1 MDEGRDE
8 ISRDWCAFSCP
19 LCHVIFRFR
28 AGMRSE
34 KVECPGC
41 LLPVDVSDSPAV
53 SSHPGTVKKQS
64 SRVEIDLSGKIL
76 DQRAAGKEFRKADVG
91 EAKGVTRRRKTR
103 QNLSQRSETVKY
115 PDWDSEG
122 AAAFEGTT
130 RWNSWKMVLLGGV
143 FAAVVVWGAM
153 ALFLGFQGDRQEASN
168 ADTIPASW
176 VSPGGSAQEVS
187 GESVQDIEV
196 SDVDPDIASLSDV
209 VETFLGATTLD
220 QLLAVTIED
229 RFQQDKI
236 REYYQAREL
245 TPVEPKEIAPSGRV
259 VKSGDLWSMDVVFA
273 DYSRRPITLRKGA
286 EGYRVDWESWVGYSE
301 MTWAQIRET
310 RPAEPVTFR
319 VVCSQA
325 QYYNYGFM
333 DEGKWVSFR
342 LESLDR
348 DHMLYGYAARNSEEE
363 KRLLR
368 FVSEGGSPRA
378 FILRL
383 RFVEESGPNQVIID
397 EVVSTGWSRLG
408 SRSGFLEMPT
418 NSE

>member
-1 MDEGRDE
+1 MKEGRDE
-8 ISRDWCAFSCP
+8 VSRDWSAFSCP
-19 LCHVIFRFR
+19 LCQVIFRFR
-28 AGMRSE
+28 VGTQPE

-53 SSHPGTVKKQS
+53 SSLPVPGKKQP
-64 SRVEIDLSGKIL
+64 SRVGINLSGKTQ
-76 DQRAAGKEFRKADVG
+76 DQRPAGIEFRKAEVG
-91 EAKGVTRRRKTR
+91 DGRDGMRRRRTR
-103 QNLSQRSETVKY
+103 QHMTEENKPAKY
-115 PDWDSEG
+115 PHWDLEG
-122 AAAFEGTT
+122 DAAFEGTA
-130 RWNSWKMVLLGGV
+130 RWNSWKVVLVGGV
-143 FAAVVVWGAM
+143 FTAVVVWGAM
-153 ALFLGFQGDRQEASN
+153 ALFLGFLSDRQEERN

-176 VSPGGSAQEVS
+176 VSLGGVTQEVS
-187 GESVQDIEV
+187 GVSAQDIRV
-196 SDVDPDIASLSDV
+196 SDVDPDIASLSEV

-220 QLLAVTIED
+220 QLLSVTIED
-229 RFQQDKI
+229 RFQEDKI
-236 REYYQAREL
+236 REYYQTREL
-245 TPVEPKEIAPSGRV
+245 TPIEPKEIAPSGRV
-259 VKSGDLWSMDVVFA
+259 VKSGDLWSVDIVFA

-286 EGYRVDWESWVGYSE
+286 EGYRVDWESWVAYSE

-310 RPAEPVTFR
+310 RPLEPVTFR
-319 VVCSQA
+319 VVCSKA

-333 DEGKWVSFR
+333 DEGKWASFR

-348 DHMLYGYAARNSEEE
+348 DHMLYGYVVRNSEEE

-383 RFVEESGPNQVIID
+383 RFIEESGPNQVIID

-408 SRSGFLEMPT
+408 SRSGFPDLPT